1 MFWAA
6 ILAVVLL
13 LVAVSIVAGMVING
27 RTRPVRDPED
37 SPVIPD
43 PY

>member
-6 ILAVVLL
+6 ILAVV
-13 LVAVSIVAGMVING
+13 VVMIAVSIIAGLVIGG
-27 RTRPVRDPED
+27 RTRSVRDPED
-37 SPVIPD
+37 TPVIPD

>member
-6 ILAVVLL
+6 ILAVVVLL
-13 LVAVSIVAGMVING
+13 IAVSIVAGMMISG
-27 RTRPVRDPED
+27 RSRYGRDPED
-37 SPVIPD
+37 TPVIPD

>member
-6 ILAVVLL
+6 ILAVVVL

-27 RTRPVRDPED
+27 KTRQVRDPED
-37 SPVIPD
+37 TPVIPD